1 MLFSLLIFTEF
12 GFNFGD
18 RLLLSCFFISFNFIF
33 TSWIVWFIWLLFR
46 LFQQSSGSTN
56 VIDTGRRLI
65 TGRPVY
71 STHNWTIQC
80 NLTMNSI
87 AKYQMI
93 QEACPLSALLSFTQQ
108 YAYSISL
115 HTNCRSERNSM
126 SILDV
131 SSEVVTGYLNH
142 FSASKFMFLISK
154 LMFLISKLMF
164 FISKLMR
171 LSVKVGFIFI
181 YFRMILSKA
190 TFTSYPTFPIPMSAV
205 TPEKMLR

>member
-1 MLFSLLIFTEF
+1 
-12 GFNFGD
+12 
-18 RLLLSCFFISFNFIF
+18 
-33 TSWIVWFIWLLFR
+33 
-46 LFQQSSGSTN
+46 
-56 VIDTGRRLI
+56 
-65 TGRPVY
+65 
-71 STHNWTIQC
+71 
-80 NLTMNSI
+80 MNSI

-131 SSEVVTGYLNH
+131 SSEVVTGYMNH

-190 TFTSYPTFPIPMSAV
+190 TFTSKLSGTRLVVAIPRVSFNRERGDISRCNKLEVPASDKV
-205 TPEKMLR
+205 RSGFVI

>member
-1 MLFSLLIFTEF
+1 
-12 GFNFGD
+12 
-18 RLLLSCFFISFNFIF
+18 
-33 TSWIVWFIWLLFR
+33 
-46 LFQQSSGSTN
+46 
-56 VIDTGRRLI
+56 
-65 TGRPVY
+65 
-71 STHNWTIQC
+71 
-80 NLTMNSI
+80 MNSI

-131 SSEVVTGYLNH
+131 SSEVVTGYLDH

-154 LMFLISKLMF
+154 LM
-164 FISKLMR
+164 R
-171 LSVKVGFIFI
+171 LSFKLGFIFI